1 MIVPSCLKV
10 NIAGLRMMSY
20 TPPLMP
26 NVYTIKEIVSHKY
39 LF

>member
-26 NVYTIKEIVSHKY
+26 NVYTIKETVSHKY